1 MALYPSTVQS
11 AIPQLWA
18 EELQRALRRVL
29 VYANVCNRKYEGIL
43 KEKGD
48 SVRIQT
54 VADISIGAYT
64 RNADVTLQTLTT
76 TDIVLIAD
84 QGRTFGFKYD
94 DVDDVQAIQGIM
106 EEAMSRAAYN
116 MRVEVD
122 SYVATTLQSGVQT
135 ANVLTAATSVGTGAG
150 DDDAFEILV
159 DLAVTLSN
167 NFVP

>member
-122 SYVATTLQSGVQT
+122 TYVASTLQDRKST
-135 ANVLTAATSVGTGAG
+135 RLNS
-150 DDDAFEILV
+150 
-159 DLAVTLSN
+159 SH
-167 NFVP
+167 